1 MSSVKESESK
11 STLKYDK
18 KKEKIIREGK
28 YNKERIFEFIARH
41 RKGISVKQ
49 IQNYLKAI
57 GNEVSRQTVY
67 SHLDELIAEKKVF
80 QGEAYGEYFLA
91 DWQLGDI
98 QNFAQSM
105 KGACEMMIEASLID
119 RSPTDKVPGQHT
131 IVAPGSFYT
140 EFFKSLAGIS
150 VSKQF
155 CDTKFGK
162 DTLNEKYLFEFAN
175 RIGGFII
182 YLLIESL
189 RPLADKKNRS
199 VVQQSKKYSKTRL
212 NRKKEL
218 SSTLLQKAI
227 EIRSILRCF
236 YNILSSF
243 NPRLGNTIF
252 RNAFANMDDP
262 VFYELNKDDF
272 DRLSS
277 IFRNV
282 YPGIYY
288 ALEKKWNY
296 DINYGTDWLEYK
308 EDQGLKCNHKWE
320 RTFIYKMG
328 RYYFCLKCHNF
339 ISEGSKYRKRRS
351 RSRK

>member
-41 RKGISVKQ
+41 RKCVSVKQ
-49 IQNYLKAI
+49 IQDYLKAI

-80 QGEAYGEYFLA
+80 QNEAYGDYFLA

-98 QNFAQSM
+98 HNFAQSM
-105 KGACEMMIEASLID
+105 KDTCEMMIETSLID

-131 IVAPGSFYT
+131 IIAPGSFHT
-140 EFFKSLAGIS
+140 EFLKSLAGIS

-155 CDTKFGK
+155 CDTKFDK
-162 DTLNEKYLFEFAN
+162 NTLNEKYLFEFAN
-175 RIGGFII
+175 RIGAFIT

-189 RPLADKKNRS
+189 RPLADRKNRS
-199 VVQQSKKYSKTRL
+199 VTRESKMPSKTRL
-212 NRKKEL
+212 NRKKDL
-218 SSTLLQKAI
+218 SSALLQKAI
-227 EIRSILRCF
+227 EIKSMLKCF
-236 YNILSSF
+236 HKIFSSF
-243 NPRLGNTIF
+243 NPRLGIPI
-252 RNAFANMDDP
+252 ANIDDP
-262 VFYELNKDDF
+262 MFYELNKDAF
-272 DRLSS
+272 NRLSTV
-277 IFRNV
+277 FKNV
-282 YPGIYY
+282 FPGIYH

-296 DINYGTDWLEYK
+296 DIKYEYDWLDYK
-308 EDQGLKCNHKWE
+308 EDRGLKCNHKWE

-339 ISEGSKYRKRRS
+339 ISEGSMKYRRRI
-351 RSRK
+351 SRKQKRK